1 MMGLGIALILFAL
14 GILLLAIILRQRSGL
29 PWARVVS
36 TDVGETRTLT
46 HPLFSARL
54 GLTGKPDYIL
64 QQGDYLIPVE
74 VKPHRRAPQPYP
86 SDLMQLAA
94 YLVLLEETTDVA
106 PPYGL
111 LRYAEETFSLRYT
124 PAVRAEVLATLTEMR
139 DLLSAVDVVR
149 NHDDAARC
157 RGCGFRSQCEDAL
170 V

>member
-1 MMGLGIALILFAL
+1 
-14 GILLLAIILRQRSGL
+14 
-29 PWARVVS
+29 
-36 TDVGETRTLT
+36 
-46 HPLFSARL
+46 
-54 GLTGKPDYIL
+54 
-64 QQGDYLIPVE
+64 
-74 VKPHRRAPQPYP
+74 
-86 SDLMQLAA
+86 MQLAA
-94 YLVLLEETTDVA
+94 YLVLLEETTGVA

-139 DLLSAVDVVR
+139 DLLSAVDVAR